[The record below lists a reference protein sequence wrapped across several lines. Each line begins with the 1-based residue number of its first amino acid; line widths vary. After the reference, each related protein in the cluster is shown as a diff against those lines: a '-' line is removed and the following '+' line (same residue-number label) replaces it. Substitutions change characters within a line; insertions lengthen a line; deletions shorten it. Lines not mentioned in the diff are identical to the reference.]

1 MIHVAISGVGV
12 LLAAMVSGATGVA
25 FPLIAA
31 PIFLA
36 DYAPPQAI
44 LITALCS
51 LIGQFLSIR
60 LLRQTIVY
68 EFRWPLIAAGL
79 VGVPFGTV
87 ALMWCDGHVIRI
99 GLAALL
105 VMCGV
110 WRLFGGRLRGFRG
123 VRHSEVVIGA
133 CGGLCGGMFGASS
146 AVPSIWLSMSGLDKN
161 RQRAILQPYI
171 IAIQCVSLAV
181 LVYNGAFAPTVGRAL
196 AIYLVPL
203 IGGIVVGT
211 SGFRLFSSEFYG
223 NAVAGLVVMAGLAL
237 VLH

>member
-1 MIHVAISGVGV
+1 MIHVAISGIGV
-12 LLAAMVSGATGVA
+12 LLAAIVSGATGLA

-36 DYAPPQAI
+36 DYPPPQAI

-68 EFRWPLIAAGL
+68 EVRWPLILAGL
-79 VGVPFGTV
+79 IGVPFGTL
-87 ALMWCDGHVIRI
+87 ALMWCDSHVIRI

-105 VMCGV
+105 VLCGAL
-110 WRLFGGRLRGFRG
+110 RLFGGRCGIGG
-123 VRHSEVVIGA
+123 VRHSEYVVGA

-171 IAIQCVSLAV
+171 IAIQCGSLGV
-181 LVYNGAFAPTVGRAL
+181 LVCNGAFAPTVGRAL
-196 AIYLVPL
+196 AMYLVPL
-203 IGGIVVGT
+203 IGGVVVGT
-211 SGFRLFSSEFYG
+211 LAYRLFSSESYG
-223 NAVAGLVVMAGLAL
+223 RTVAGLVVMAGLAL
-237 VLH
+237 ILH